1 MNFLVEN
8 KEVFILVLLL
18 SVITVPLIC
27 IFVVTLQNLIKKPYH
42 KYQNDGNELCV
53 YFCQKYGYVAHYF
66 VKKNGKWKRKRD
78 IFIPLVLLGM
88 YALILIPIVVC
99 LHKSG
104 FETDDIIG
112 IGIVCLSMMV
122 VSFSGV
128 SITQNFLLKR
138 YIKKNKL

>member
-8 KEVFILVLLL
+8 KEVFILGLLL
-18 SVITVPLIC
+18 LAITVPLIC

-78 IFIPLVLLGM
+78 IFIPFGTLGNVCVNTNSHSSLFEYDGSILFGGINNSELL
-88 YALILIPIVVC
+88 
-99 LHKSG
+99 
-104 FETDDIIG
+104 
-112 IGIVCLSMMV
+112 
-122 VSFSGV
+122 
-128 SITQNFLLKR
+128 N
-138 YIKKNKL
+138 

>member
-8 KEVFILVLLL
+8 KEVFILGLLL
-18 SVITVPLIC
+18 LAITVPLIC

-88 YALILIPIVVC
+88 YVLILIPIV
-99 LHKSG
+99 
-104 FETDDIIG
+104 
-112 IGIVCLSMMV
+112 VCLSMMV

-128 SITQNFLLKR
+128 SITQNFLIKR
-138 YIKKNKL
+138 YIKRNKL

>member
-8 KEVFILVLLL
+8 KDVFILGLLL
-18 SVITVPLIC
+18 LAITVPLIC

-88 YALILIPIVVC
+88 YVLILIPIV
-99 LHKSG
+99 
-104 FETDDIIG
+104 
-112 IGIVCLSMMV
+112 VCLSMMV

-128 SITQNFLLKR
+128 SITQNFLIKR
-138 YIKKNKL
+138 YIKRNKL

>member
-8 KEVFILVLLL
+8 KEVLILVLLL
-18 SVITVPLIC
+18 SVITVPLIS
-27 IFVVTLQNLIKKPYH
+27 IFVVSLQNLIKKPYH

-88 YALILIPIVVC
+88 YVLILIPIVVC
-99 LHKSG
+99 LYKSG
-104 FETDDIIG
+104 FETDDIVG

-128 SITQNFLLKR
+128 SITQNFLIKR
-138 YIKKNKL
+138 YIKRNKL